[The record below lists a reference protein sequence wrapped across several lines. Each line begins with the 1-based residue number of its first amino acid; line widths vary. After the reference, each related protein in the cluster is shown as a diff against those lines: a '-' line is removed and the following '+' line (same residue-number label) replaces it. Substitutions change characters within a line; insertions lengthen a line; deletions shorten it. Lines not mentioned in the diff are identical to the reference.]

1 MSIIGHSQLSDDIH
15 SNRENTVSLEAKI
28 EALTDALKE
37 NTELL
42 KALTA
47 KAKANVSAEPKASTK
62 ADDDDDGEEKPASRS
77 TSRGRGR
84 LKRDKAPTAAEVKKA
99 TEAFLDVEDED
110 EYAERRKIIKKLI
123 AKYGAAKMTEIEES
137 KRASALSDM
146 EAYCNGDEIDFGE
159 DDDI

>member
-62 ADDDDDGEEKPASRS
+62 TDDGDEKPASRS

-84 LKRDKAPTAAEVKKA
+84 PKKDKAPTAAEVKKA

-123 AKYGAAKMTEIEES
+123 AKYGAAKMTEIEEG

>member
-1 MSIIGHSQLSDDIH
+1 MSIIGHSQPSDDIH

-37 NTELL
+37 NSELL

-62 ADDDDDGEEKPASRS
+62 TDDGDEKPASRS
-77 TSRGRGR
+77 TSRGRP
-84 LKRDKAPTAAEVKKA
+84 KKDKAPTAAEVKKA